1 MIKIRIQFEINSRPV
16 FASPILSIIN
26 SSDADNNKKA
36 SFRSQNFDELRWHV
50 FEGENKLN
58 QILIQSMEHVEN
70 EQQQ

>member
-36 SFRSQNFDELRWHV
+36 SFRSQNFDELR
-50 FEGENKLN
+50 
-58 QILIQSMEHVEN
+58 
-70 EQQQ
+70 